1 MRWTRS
7 SASRAMTRAKK
18 YDVQVGGVSLIT
30 VIPYVRELFGLADSR
45 ISGEI
50 TVEHAAAGAGKDA
63 DAEKFAMR
71 PASPR
76 GFSLWGAGI
85 VLDTSHG
92 LSILVRPCQLT

>member
-1 MRWTRS
+1 
-7 SASRAMTRAKK
+7 MTRAKK